1 MTEWRD
7 RKQGAS
13 FRGVPFLVDTDSVPV
28 GRRTQLHEFPQR
40 DQPFVEDLGRRTRH
54 YKFTGFVAGD
64 DCLAQRDRLL
74 TALDKPGSGELVH
87 PWFGRMTVTAGECEV
102 SHARNELGM
111 VRFNLEFI
119 DGMLA
124 FPVQSPNTRRQLAA
138 QAPSLLTSIKGRF
151 NAAMAPVDLARQR
164 ASAVRSALSG
174 ALGFALR
181 FLQPASSLG
190 TDLNGLVSS
199 LLNGPGAFADSL
211 LAGITGLAR
220 SFGGYGAGGSSGSSS
235 DTGASSSSGAVV
247 GTGASSSFPASSAKA
262 AAVAALSAEA
272 PATDDAEVA
281 VIQAAVI
288 ALVQD
293 AALLDVLLDM
303 AEVPVAILPGV
314 SAPAAL
320 DVQLAEQ
327 GATVAAGA
335 AVETA
340 VPVAEDVL
348 AVRDTISEAMWS
360 VAGESQPDHFGA
372 LSEARQALDRHL
384 TEVARSGVGLRTYA
398 PAETMS
404 ALVLAHALYGD
415 ALRGGE
421 IVARNRVQHPG
432 FVPATE
438 LQVAK
443 A

>member
-1 MTEWRD
+1 MSEWRD

-40 DQPFVEDLGRRTRH
+40 DQPFVEDLGRRTRR

-74 TALDKPGSGELVH
+74 TALDKVGSGELVH
-87 PWFGRMTVTAGECEV
+87 PWFGRLTVTAGECEV

-111 VRFNLEFI
+111 VRFSLEFI

-124 FPVQSPNTRRQLAA
+124 FPVQSPNTRRQLAG
-138 QAPSLLTSIKGRF
+138 QAPGLLSSIKARF

-174 ALGFALR
+174 AMGFALK

-190 TDLNGLVSS
+190 TDLNSLVSS
-199 LLNGPGAFADSL
+199 LMNGPGAFADSL
-211 LAGITGLAR
+211 LAGISGLSR
-220 SFGGYGAGGSSGSSS
+220 SFGGYGSSGSFQ
-235 DTGASSSSGAVV
+235 G
-247 GTGASSSFPASSAKA
+247 SSAKA
-262 AAVAALSAEA
+262 EAVTALSAAA
-272 PATDDAEVA
+272 PATEDAEVTT
-281 VIQAAVI
+281 IRAAVI

-293 AALLDVLLDM
+293 AALLDLLLDM
-303 AEVPVAILPGV
+303 AEVPVAIRPGV

-320 DVQLAEQ
+320 DVQLAQQ
-327 GATVAAGA
+327 GSTVTAGT

-348 AVRDTISEAMWS
+348 VVRDAISEALWS
-360 VAGESQPDHFGA
+360 VAGESQPDHFGT
-372 LSEARQALDRHL
+372 LSEARLAVDRHL
-384 TEVARSGVGLRTYA
+384 TEVARSGVGLRSYA
-398 PAETMS
+398 PAETVS

-415 ALRGGE
+415 ALRSGE
-421 IVARNRVQHPG
+421 IVERNRVRHPG
-432 FVPATE
+432 FVPATD

>member
-1 MTEWRD
+1 
-7 RKQGAS
+7 
-13 FRGVPFLVDTDSVPV
+13 VPFLVDTDSVPV

-40 DQPFVEDLGRRTRH
+40 DQPFVEDLGRRTRR

-74 TALDKPGSGELVH
+74 TALDKPGPGELVH
-87 PWFGRMTVTAGECEV
+87 PWFGRLTVTAGECEV
-102 SHARNELGM
+102 SHARNELGL
-111 VRFNLEFI
+111 VRFSLEFV

-124 FPVQSPNTRRQLAA
+124 FPVQSPNTRRQLTA
-138 QAPSLLTSIKGRF
+138 QAPGLLTSTKDRF
-151 NAAMAPVDLARQR
+151 NAAMASADLARQR
-164 ASAVRSALSG
+164 ISKVRSALSG
-174 ALGFALR
+174 ALGFALK
-181 FLQPASSLG
+181 FLNPASALG
-190 TDLNGLVSS
+190 SDINGLVSS
-199 LLNGPGAFADSL
+199 LLKGPGPFADSL
-211 LAGITGLAR
+211 LAQINGLAR
-220 SFGGYGAGGSSGSSS
+220 SFGGYGSGGSSSDSGSSNSSSSSGGSGSSS
-235 DTGASSSSGAVV
+235 FSAGS
-247 GTGASSSFPASSAKA
+247 GASSSFQGSSAKVA
-262 AAVAALSAEA
+262 EAAALSASA
-272 PATDDAEVA
+272 PATEDAEVA

-303 AEVPVAILPGV
+303 AEVPVAFLPSA

-320 DVQLAEQ
+320 DVQLAQQ
-327 GATVAAGA
+327 GATVVAGT

-348 AVRDTISEAMWS
+348 AVRDTISEAIWS
-360 VAGESQPDHFGA
+360 VAGESQPDHFGV
-372 LSEARQALDRHL
+372 LSQVRQALDRHL

-398 PAETMS
+398 PAETVS

-415 ALRGGE
+415 ALRSGE

-432 FVPATE
+432 FVPATD

>member
-1 MTEWRD
+1 MSEWRD

-13 FRGVPFLVDTDSVPV
+13 FRGVPFLVDSDSVPV

-64 DCLAQRDRLL
+64 DCLAQRDKLL
-74 TALDKPGSGELVH
+74 SALDKPGSGELVH
-87 PWFGRMTVTAGECEV
+87 PWFGRLTVTAGECEV

-111 VRFNLEFI
+111 VRFSLEFI

-124 FPVQSPNTRRQLAA
+124 FPVQSPNTRRQLAG
-138 QAPSLLTSIKGRF
+138 QAPSLLASIKARF

-164 ASAVRSALSG
+164 VSAMHSALSG
-174 ALGFALR
+174 ALGYALN

-190 TDLNGLVSS
+190 GNINGLVSS
-199 LLNGPGAFADSL
+199 LMNGPGAFADSL
-211 LAGITGLAR
+211 LSGISGLSR
-220 SFGGYGAGGSSGSSS
+220 SFGGYG
-235 DTGASSSSGAVV
+235 SSSSFQGSQAK
-247 GTGASSSFPASSAKA
+247 ASSVAGLSSSAP
-262 AAVAALSAEA
+262 VAEDS
-272 PATDDAEVA
+272 EVA
-281 VIQAAVI
+281 LIQAAVI

-293 AALLDVLLDM
+293 AALLDLLLDM
-303 AEVPVAILPGV
+303 AEVPVAVQPGA
-314 SAPAAL
+314 SAPATL
-320 DVQLAEQ
+320 DVQLAQQ
-327 GATVAAGA
+327 GPTVVAGT

-348 AVRDTISEAMWS
+348 GVRDAISEALWS
-360 VAGESQPDHFGA
+360 VAGESPPDHFGA
-372 LSEARQALDRHL
+372 LSDARLAVDRHL

-398 PAETMS
+398 PNETVS
-404 ALVLAHALYGD
+404 SLVLAHALYGD
-415 ALRGGE
+415 ALRSAE
-421 IVARNRVQHPG
+421 IVERNRVRHPG
-432 FVPATE
+432 FVPATV